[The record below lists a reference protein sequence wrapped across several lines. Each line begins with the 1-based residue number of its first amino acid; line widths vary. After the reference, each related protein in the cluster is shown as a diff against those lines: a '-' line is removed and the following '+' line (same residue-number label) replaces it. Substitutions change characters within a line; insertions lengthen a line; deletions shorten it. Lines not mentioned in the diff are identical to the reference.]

1 MRQRLLDIYYS
12 FPVQLL
18 RVHFR
23 SNLLFVVL
31 WLVLVLMM
39 SGQLGQRVGLLFLF
53 LDPEYLGRVNF
64 WSYLFV
70 GIAFGSFFMSWNL
83 TIYLLNAHHFPFLA
97 SLSRPF
103 TKFCINNGLLPLAF
117 FVYYLGMIVFFGKS
131 FEGLSFQ
138 TILIHCS
145 GLICGVILLV
155 AVLSVYFSAT
165 NHDIFYYVRRKRMPH
180 PYQESGHIA
189 PGRRKI
195 DIEYVKQLDNRWK
208 VHTYLGETLK
218 PRLVRSVAHYDT
230 HLLLNIFKQNHLN
243 ALVLQLLGMLAL
255 MSLGLVVNNVW
266 FRIPAAAS
274 IFVLISVITAITGAI
289 TYWFD
294 EWRALIFIFLLAGVN
309 YLTSFDHFK
318 MPNRAYGLHY
328 DNTPATYSVEH
339 FRHIIASEQVPDDIR
354 HTQHI
359 LDSWSRRVQKN
370 GNSRE
375 KPKLVVL
382 CASGGGLRSTVWTM
396 QVMKTADSLLSGRLL
411 NHTVLIT
418 GASGGMLGMA
428 YLRELYLRKQ
438 QGENINL
445 YDETHIEDLSQ
456 DLLNSLAFTLIS
468 NDLFLPWATMNI
480 DGQKMPKDRA
490 YIFEQQLGENAC
502 GMLNKR
508 LGDYAEPERDAL
520 IPLLFLTPSVVN
532 DGRRMIISP
541 QGVSYMMSAP
551 MAYHNP
557 QALEVDA
564 VDFGNVFKQQNAQN
578 LRFLSALRMNATY
591 PYLLPN
597 VHLPSAPEIEV
608 MDAGFR
614 DNYGMMSATRFLQ
627 VFREWIKEHTSGV
640 VVVQISSSELIEE
653 IPASSRTGVISALGN
668 PLGIAGKLFT
678 VQEFEHG
685 NSIGLLHDLLEPVS
699 LEVIRFIY
707 YPASR
712 ERLTASVS
720 FHLTR
725 QEKTD
730 ILRAIQQPDNRQSL
744 QKLKGLL
751 SGNHKE

>member
-1 MRQRLLDIYYS
+1 MRQRLLDVFYS
-12 FPVQLL
+12 FPIQLL

-23 SNLLFVVL
+23 SNLLFVLL
-31 WLVLVLMM
+31 WLVLALMM
-39 SGQLGQRVGLLFLF
+39 SGRLGQRLGLPFLF

-103 TKFCINNGLLPLAF
+103 TKFCINNALLPLAF
-117 FVYYLGMIVFFGKS
+117 FIYYLGLIVFFGKT
-131 FEGLSFQ
+131 FEGLPFQ
-138 TILIHCS
+138 NILIHCL
-145 GLICGVILLV
+145 GLICGVVLLV
-155 AVLSVYFSAT
+155 LVLSMYFSAT
-165 NHDIFYYVRRKRMPH
+165 NHDIFYYVKRQRMPH
-180 PYQESGHIA
+180 PYQEAGRIA
-189 PGRRKI
+189 PGRRSI
-195 DIEYVKQLDNRWK
+195 DIEYVRQLDNRWK

-230 HLLLNIFKQNHLN
+230 RLLLNIFKQNHLN
-243 ALVLQLLGMLAL
+243 ALILQLLGMLAL
-255 MSLGLVVNNVW
+255 MSLGLLVNNSG

-274 IFVLISVITAITGAI
+274 MFVLMSVVTAISGAI

-294 EWRALIFIFLLAGVN
+294 EWRALIFIVLLAGVN

-318 MPNRAYGLHY
+318 LPNRAYGLRY
-328 DNTPATYSVEH
+328 DTVPANYSVER
-339 FRHIIASEQVPDDIR
+339 FQSIIASRQVTDDIQQ
-354 HTQHI
+354 TQHI
-359 LDSWSRRVQKN
+359 LNRWQQRVQKTEP
-370 GNSRE
+370 SK

-382 CASGGGLRSTVWTM
+382 CVSGGGLRSTVWTM
-396 QVMKTADSLLSGRLL
+396 QVVKTADSLLSGRLL

-428 YLRELYLRKQ
+428 YLRELHLRKQ

-445 YDETHIEDLSQ
+445 YDDSHIDDISQ
-456 DLLNSLAFTLIS
+456 DMLNSLAFTLIS
-468 NDLFLPWATMNI
+468 NDLFLPWATI
-480 DGQKMPKDRA
+480 KVDGQKMPKDRA
-490 YIFEQQLGENAC
+490 FIFERQLSENTC

-508 LGDYAEPERDAL
+508 LGQYADPERQAL

-564 VDFGNVFKQQNAQN
+564 VDFGNIFGRQNARN
-578 LRFLSALRMNATY
+578 LHFLSALRMNATY

-597 VHLPSAPEIEV
+597 VHLPSEPEIEV

-627 VFREWIKEHTSGV
+627 VFRQWIKQHTSGV

-678 VQEFEHG
+678 VQEFEHD
-685 NSIGLLHDLLEPVS
+685 NSLGLLHDLLAPAP
-699 LEVIRFIY
+699 LEVIRFVY

-712 ERLTASVS
+712 KRLTASVS
-720 FHLTR
+720 FHLTH
-725 QEKTD
+725 QEKMD
-730 ILRAIQQPDNRQSL
+730 ILGAINQADNEQNL
-744 QKLKGLL
+744 QKLKRLL
-751 SGNHKE
+751 APSRN